1 MLITRSHD
9 GITLTRDGEI
19 FFPYFESI
27 LAGERAL
34 HVRMKEMHGLTG
46 SLIRI
51 GTFSSISQNLLPP
64 LISSFLVSYPETRFE
79 LLQGEY
85 TSIAAG
91 IKSGDL
97 DFGFVSPEFVSG
109 LQTETIYT
117 DTMMAVLPL
126 SSPLAVLSSVSLSQL
141 ASLPCILLDEGRY
154 SVALKAFEAHNL
166 TPDIRFKVTDD
177 YTILAMIRRQ
187 MGYSLMYRLT
197 LAGAAKDV
205 AVIPIREPFH
215 RTIAMGWR
223 DFETLPYAARKFIT
237 HIRREAGS
245 RGAFGCGRHFPM
257 IVNDVTVVSCNP
269 RRAVF
274 SSPLRSET
282 ARSAS
287 GRIMSA
293 SAKAPYPA
301 DRSCVHILVEIFLV
315 LC

>member
-1 MLITRSHD
+1 MDHRYEIFAAAVRSKSFTRAAKELGYTQSAVSQAVRSLEAELGTVLITRSHD

-166 TPDIRFKVTDD
+166 TPDIRFKV
-177 YTILAMIRRQ
+177 
-187 MGYSLMYRLT
+187 G
-197 LAGAAKDV
+197 
-205 AVIPIREPFH
+205 
-215 RTIAMGWR
+215 
-223 DFETLPYAARKFIT
+223 
-237 HIRREAGS
+237 
-245 RGAFGCGRHFPM
+245 
-257 IVNDVTVVSCNP
+257 
-269 RRAVF
+269 
-274 SSPLRSET
+274 
-282 ARSAS
+282 
-287 GRIMSA
+287 
-293 SAKAPYPA
+293 
-301 DRSCVHILVEIFLV
+301 
-315 LC
+315 

>member
-1 MLITRSHD
+1 MDHRYEIFAAAVRLKSFTRAAKELGYTQSAVSQAVRSLEAELGTVLITRSHD

-91 IKSGDL
+91 VKSGEL

-109 LQTETIYT
+109 LQTETVYT

-126 SSPLAVLSSVSLSQL
+126 SSPLAGLSSVSLSQL
-141 ASLPCILLDEGRY
+141 APLPCILLDEGRY
-154 SVALKAFEAHNL
+154 SVALKAFEAHRL
-166 TPDIRFKVTDD
+166 KPDIRFKVTDD

-237 HIRREAGS
+237 HIRTNAKQVLGELSDAEGIS
-245 RGAFGCGRHFPM
+245 R
-257 IVNDVTVVSCNP
+257 
-269 RRAVF
+269 
-274 SSPLRSET
+274 
-282 ARSAS
+282 
-287 GRIMSA
+287 
-293 SAKAPYPA
+293 
-301 DRSCVHILVEIFLV
+301 
-315 LC
+315 